1 MKRNFRKYTCTLV
14 MAVLFVTGIAAQGS
28 LHTTQISTMA
38 ELQQYFHYEDDK
50 PVIISGHRG
59 GMLPGFPENSIEAME
74 KTLSLMPSFF
84 EIDPRYTKDSV
95 IVLMHDDQL
104 ERATNMKGKV
114 SEHTYAQLSK
124 ARLKD
129 RQGTV
134 TNCKIPT
141 LKEALDWGKDKT
153 IFNLD
158 NKNIP
163 WSEYVELFKGGDYPN
178 LILSVRSMKEAL
190 YYYERLDNVLLCVA
204 IKNQADLDAFK
215 GTGIPYNR
223 IIAYVGDSVSRA
235 TNEICR
241 LLRHKGV
248 MCFYSFPPTFDKLKT
263 DAERLKA
270 YCAELIK
277 RPDIIETDYPALFS
291 GIGDQQRP

>member
-1 MKRNFRKYTCTLV
+1 MRQYCRKI
-14 MAVLFVTGIAAQGS
+14 LFLSVITVFFITGTAGQNK
-28 LHTTQISTMA
+28 LHTTPVKDMA
-38 ELQQYFHYEDDK
+38 GLQAYFHYSAGK

-59 GMLPGFPENSIEAME
+59 GLLPGFPENSIEAME
-74 KTLSLMPSFF
+74 KTLSLLPAFF

-95 IVLMHDDQL
+95 IVLMHDDKL
-104 ERATNMKGKV
+104 ERVTNMKGKV
-114 SEHTYAQLSK
+114 SEYTYAQLSK
-124 ARLKD
+124 AKLKD
-129 RQGTV
+129 RQGHLTDYR
-134 TNCKIPT
+134 IPT

-163 WSEYVELFKGGDYPN
+163 WSKYVELFKGGDYPN

-204 IKNQADLDAFK
+204 IKSQADLNAFK
-215 GTGIPYNR
+215 ETGIPYNR
-223 IIAYVGDSVSRA
+223 IIAYVGDAVTHNIS
-235 TNEICR
+235 EICQF
-241 LLRHKGV
+241 LRHKGV
-248 MCFYSFPPTFDKLKT
+248 MCFFSFPPSFDKLKT

-270 YCAELIK
+270 YCAELVK

-291 GIGDQQRP
+291 GLNK